1 MPVVNNFSNQPNII
15 LESSKFTYFNDIFD
29 VNFYRYGVV
38 SNNNASLQNNVSN
51 NNVSNNNASLQN
63 NVSLQNSIMY
73 CLDVKN
79 IDLKISLAELSN
91 CININIIIFDFT
103 NGKIYST
110 YYGDFFNPWRPTIFL
125 ANYKD
130 WWEPIVTK
138 DIKIFS
144 FAIKSTN
151 IINIFKNKILSKN
164 IFKYL
169 TEIKITINDNFMEI
183 LEIEKLLNNTSVKHS
198 SLITDLSNND
208 TFINSNNFSKT
219 KLEKMKKDE
228 LLQILINMNL
238 NIKLTKKLTKKDYI
252 SLICKEEN

>member
-1 MPVVNNFSNQPNII
+1 MLIEYLTPVVNNFSNQPNII

-29 VNFYRYGVV
+29 VNFYRYGIV
-38 SNNNASLQNNVSN
+38 SNNNA
-51 NNVSNNNASLQN
+51 
-63 NVSLQNSIMY
+63 SLQNSIMY

-79 IDLKISLAELSN
+79 VDLKLNLLELSN
-91 CININIIIFDFT
+91 SININIIIFDFT

-138 DIKIFS
+138 DVKIFS
-144 FAIKSTN
+144 FAVKSNN

-169 TEIKITINDNFMEI
+169 TDIKITINDNFMEI
-183 LEIEKLLNNTSVKHS
+183 LEMEKLLNNKSIKHDS
-198 SLITDLSNND
+198 SLITDLSHND